1 MCKETGFERPLLN
14 SRTTIPDLEATVGKI
29 YLLGLLYVGMSL
41 VHLIRAVGPMR
52 FPDDRPATVSISMR
66 SGPVVDPTDAAS
78 WFRSVKAYCNPVEV
92 GTRLALNPAPR
103 SPDGTAYEAACF
115 ALAGQLDSARERI
128 LQLPHDERWTAA
140 GVVFNVGHPVA
151 DAGDDRAAGPIMEL
165 VVEFWPNHYMAL
177 YHAGA
182 SRYAL
187 GDHAPAHRYL
197 VSFLEHYT
205 SEDGWRRNAKY
216 MISQMENS

>member
-1 MCKETGFERPLLN
+1 M
-14 SRTTIPDLEATVGKI
+14 AKI

-41 VHLIRAVGPMR
+41 VYLMRSVGPMP
-52 FPDDRPATVSISMR
+52 FPDEAPVTVTLTMEGGSD
-66 SGPVVDPTDAAS
+66 VDPSDAGS
-78 WFRSVKAYCNPVEV
+78 WFRSVRAYCNPVEV
-92 GTRLALNPAPR
+92 GTRLAQYPAPR
-103 SPDGTAYEAACF
+103 SADGTAYEAACF
-115 ALAGQLDSARERI
+115 ALAGQMDSARERI
-128 LQLPHDERWTAA
+128 LQLPDDERWAAA

-205 SEDGWRRNAKY
+205 YEDGWRRNANY
-216 MISQMENS
+216 MIAEMEDS